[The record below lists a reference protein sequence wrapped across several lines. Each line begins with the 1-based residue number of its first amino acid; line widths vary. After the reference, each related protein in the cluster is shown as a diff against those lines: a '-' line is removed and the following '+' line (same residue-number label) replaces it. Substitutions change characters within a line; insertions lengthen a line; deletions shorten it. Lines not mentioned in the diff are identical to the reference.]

1 MKMMPKP
8 FGFAGWWTSSRSAV
22 PQYLPYTTL
31 RSSRPW
37 AIATSLTPR
46 RSTPETSRGSRRWIF
61 MSVAPCLDA
70 LLGAVIRSDG
80 RHHGG
85 SIAPSRYGLKRVI
98 SCEEGQEPGG
108 ACCASTYTQAHLP
121 EARTTETR
129 RYAATSYLSALWIS
143 SGVRANTVPGIVSE
157 ARPVNLK
164 IEWCF
169 FPLSVTVA
177 SSLISTVVSAKPG
190 STSRSP
196 DNRRPK
202 VASCTASSCSVP
214 YENRSSCLSMSSY
227 RLANLSIG
235 REETS
240 SRRGARHHPARR
252 PRDDS
257 GQGTM
262 QTWHSACA
270 EHTLASAE

>member
-1 MKMMPKP
+1 M
-8 FGFAGWWTSSRSAV
+8 
-22 PQYLPYTTL
+22 PYTTL
-31 RSSRPW
+31 RSTRPW

-70 LLGAVIRSDG
+70 LLGAVIRSNG

-85 SIAPSRYGLKRVI
+85 SIAPSRYGLKGAI
-98 SCEEGQEPGG
+98 SCWESQESGG
-108 ACCASTYTQAHLP
+108 ACSASTYTQARLP
-121 EARTTETR
+121 EPRTTETR

-143 SGVRANTVPGIVSE
+143 SEVRANTVPAIVSE
-157 ARPVNLK
+157 GRPVNLT

-169 FPLSVTVA
+169 FPLNDTVA
-177 SSLISTVVSAKPG
+177 SSSISTVVSAKPG

-196 DNRRPK
+196 DKRRPK

-214 YENRSSCLSMSSY
+214 YEKRNSVLSMATCRS
-227 RLANLSIG
+227 ADLSIAHEG
-235 REETS
+235 TS
-240 SRRGARHHPARR
+240 SRRGARRQPARK

-257 GQGTM
+257 GQGTL
-262 QTWHSACA
+262 QR
-270 EHTLASAE
+270 